1 MVTECRDVGEKVVQ
15 RRSSIL
21 PGDGAVGGTWDP
33 GKWDGPAH
41 GTFIVLSQEHFNLD
55 PSFLVVAV

>member
-1 MVTECRDVGEKVVQ
+1 MVQ